1 MIPINVDINA
11 TKHDYSDELL
21 VTSIFYSLQG
31 EGRFTGQPFIFIRL
45 AGCNFGSKTQTC
57 TQCDTAFQIAM
68 AKHYTVQSLFDE
80 VNAMA
85 QEKRCHNIVL
95 TGGEPTLQLL
105 ILDFMTK
112 WVEEHPHALIQI
124 ETNATQP
131 QFFLDTRFTNLYLKN
146 YHKEI
151 GFGNICVC
159 ASPKCNEVTKRYTA
173 LAPKVWPYINFLKF
187 LVSADPQS
195 PYYNNLP
202 DYVDNALCDVYLSPI
217 TVYKNA
223 PKGEVASIWDPDL
236 IDHEAT
242 AKNYVYAAQ
251 CVLYPSLVGLHCPLK
266 LSLQTHL
273 FTAVA

>member
-57 TQCDTAFQIAM
+57 TQCDTAFQIAT
-68 AKHYTVQSLFDE
+68 AKHYTVQSLFDHVLQLAQS
-80 VNAMA
+80 VN
-85 QEKRCHNIVL
+85 CHNIVL

-105 ILDFMTK
+105 ILDFMNM
-112 WVEEHPHALIQI
+112 WIAQYPHALIQI
-124 ETNATQP
+124 ETNGSQP
-131 QFFLDTRFTNLYLKN
+131 QFFMDPRFTSLYLMN
-146 YHKEI
+146 YHKEL
-151 GFGNICVC
+151 GFGNIYVC
-159 ASPKCNEVTKRYTA
+159 CSPKCNEQTGRYSE
-173 LAPKVWPYINFLKF
+173 LHRKVWPYVNCLKL

-242 AKNYVYAAQ
+242 AKNYAYAAQ